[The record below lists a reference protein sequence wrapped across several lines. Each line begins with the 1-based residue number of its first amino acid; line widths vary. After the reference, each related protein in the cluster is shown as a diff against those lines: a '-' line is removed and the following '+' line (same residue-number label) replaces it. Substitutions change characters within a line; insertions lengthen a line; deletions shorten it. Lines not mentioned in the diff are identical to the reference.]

1 MTLTL
6 DIAPELES
14 RLRREAAQK
23 GLDPAGYVLKV
34 LGELLGKT
42 RAGST
47 ARLDAEEAR
56 LLLKIN
62 EGLPESTWHRYREL
76 VARRQAETLTSDEHE
91 ELIALSDHIEEV
103 HARRLGY
110 LAELAGL
117 RGVSLESLI
126 EELGIR
132 APSHG

>member
-6 DIAPELES
+6 DITPELES
-14 RLRREAAQK
+14 QLRREAAQK

-34 LGELLGKT
+34 LGELLGKA
-42 RAGST
+42 RAGSA

-62 EGLPESTWHRYREL
+62 EGLPETTWRRYRDL
-76 VARRQAETLTSDEHE
+76 VAQRQAETLTGEEHA

-110 LAELAGL
+110 LAELARL

-132 APSHG
+132 ATSNG

>member
-6 DIAPELES
+6 DITPELES
-14 RLRREAAQK
+14 QLRREAAQK
-23 GLDPAGYVLKV
+23 GLDPAGYVLKA
-34 LGELLGKT
+34 LGELLENA
-42 RAGST
+42 RAGSA
-47 ARLDAEEAR
+47 ARLGAEEAR

-62 EGLPESTWHRYREL
+62 EGLPETTWRRYREL
-76 VARRQAETLTSDEHE
+76 VARRQAETLTSGEHE
-91 ELIALSDHIEEV
+91 ELIARSDHIEEV

-110 LAELAGL
+110 VAELARL

-132 APSHG
+132 APSNG